1 MARTLPARTMHS
13 LPLSAPPPVGG
24 AGGRV
29 TVRGAAPTHHD
40 HPKAI
45 VTPSAAHVVGLCKSI
60 TASYH
65 VACYG
70 VPSLP

>member
-1 MARTLPARTMHS
+1 MARTLPAPTMHS
-13 LPLSAPPPVGG
+13 HPVSAPPPVGG
-24 AGGRV
+24 GGCV
-29 TVRGAAPTHHD
+29 TVREAAPTHHD